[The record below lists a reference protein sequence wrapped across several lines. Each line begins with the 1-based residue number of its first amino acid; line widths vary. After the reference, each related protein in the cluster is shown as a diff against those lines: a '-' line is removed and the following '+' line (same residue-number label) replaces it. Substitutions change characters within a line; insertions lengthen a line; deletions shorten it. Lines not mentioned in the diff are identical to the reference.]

1 MTPNRR
7 QRQNFMA
14 HCNIKWLD
22 APRRWGNAFAWGA
35 NRSMLYQFYQT
46 MTDLAE
52 PFRALAAAG
61 LRARPMLGAFGQEPI
76 ANSMF
81 AAMSMIAHTRLI
93 AERPDYAI
101 DHVLSGNA
109 EVAVREERIAA
120 TPFCDLLRFAKDAGS
135 TIQPRVLLVAPMSG
149 HFATLLRNTVQTLL
163 RDHDVYI
170 TDWKN
175 ARDIPVEAG
184 RFGFDDYVDHLIHFL
199 EEIGPPVHMIAVCQP
214 CVSALAAVA
223 LMAKDDNPATPL
235 SLTLMGGPV
244 DVRVSPT
251 AVNDLANSKDYQWFA
266 DNLID
271 EVPWRYA
278 GRGRR
283 VYPGFLQLSAFM
295 AMNSGRHY
303 DQHRA
308 LYQHLA
314 EDEVEEA
321 RAIRDFYDEYFA
333 VLDLTAEF
341 YLETIDRVFQRALLA
356 KGELDYRGERVN
368 PGLIRRTAILT
379 VEGERD
385 DICAVGQ
392 TAAAHD
398 LCTGLRPHMKR
409 HYLQAGVGHYGVFSG
424 RRWES
429 QIYPQVRSF
438 ILDAS

>member
-1 MTPNRR
+1 
-7 QRQNFMA
+7 
-14 HCNIKWLD
+14 
-22 APRRWGNAFAWGA
+22 
-35 NRSMLYQFYQT
+35 MLYQFFQT
-46 MTDLAE
+46 MTDLATPMRLMAE
-52 PFRALAAAG
+52 AG
-61 LRARPMLGAFGQEPI
+61 LRTRPMFGALAHAPLASSAYAALDMI
-76 ANSMF
+76 AN
-81 AAMSMIAHTRLI
+81 TRLSADRPAYRI
-93 AERPDYAI
+93 ASA
-101 DHVLSGNA
+101 LCGNG
-109 EVAVREERIAA
+109 EVPVREELIAA
-120 TPFCDLLRFAKDAGS
+120 TPFGDLLRFAKPAQAVE
-135 TIQPRVLLVAPMSG
+135 QPKVLLVAPISG
-149 HFATLLRNTVQTLL
+149 HFATLLRNTVEVLL

-175 ARDIPVEAG
+175 ARDVPMSAG
-184 RFGFDDYVDHLIHFL
+184 DFGFDDYVDHIVHFL
-199 EEIGPPVHMIAVCQP
+199 EEIGPPVHMVAVCQP
-214 CVSALAAVA
+214 CVPALAAVA
-223 LMAKDDNPATPL
+223 LMAEDANPACPR

-244 DVRVSPT
+244 DVRINPT
-251 AVNDLANSKDYQWFA
+251 AVNDLATGNSFEWFEE
-266 DNLID
+266 NLIHN
-271 EVPWRYA
+271 VPLRYE

-295 AMNSGRHY
+295 AMNSGRHF

-314 EDEVEEA
+314 DGEEEQA

-356 KGELDYRGERVN
+356 KGELEHRGRRIDC
-368 PGLIRRTAILT
+368 GRIRRTALLT

-398 LCTGLRPHMKR
+398 LCSGLRPHMKR

-429 QIYPQVRSF
+429 QIYPQVRAH
-438 ILDAS
+438 ILAAS